1 MIRPKNKIK
10 ECAFL
15 VSLIFIF
22 SYLLNFVWE
31 SFHAVFLYEG
41 HNIHAAEFVLMI
53 GYAAIL
59 DSLLI
64 LGMYS
69 ITAILWKNFFWIN
82 QMNKQQNYAFITI
95 GLVIAAIIE
104 YRGVFLLQKWSYS
117 LLMPTIFGIGL
128 SPLLQLS
135 TTGILAVRAARG
147 LLY

>member
-1 MIRPKNKIK
+1 LISPKNKIK
-10 ECAFL
+10 EYAFL
-15 VSLIFIF
+15 VFLIFIF

-31 SFHAVFLYEG
+31 SFHAVLLYEG
-41 HNIHAAEFVLMI
+41 HNINAAKFVLMI
-53 GYAAIL
+53 GYAAIA

-64 LGMYS
+64 LGMYG
-69 ITAILWKNFFWIN
+69 ITAILWKNFLWIK
-82 QMNKQQNYAFITI
+82 QTNKKQNYAFIAS
-95 GLVIAAIIE
+95 GLIIAAIIE

-135 TTGILAVRAARG
+135 ITGILAVRAARG